1 MGFANIP
8 YEYDIINLY
17 NSNRSP
23 NSIHCDDT
31 FLTNYFRRYLL
42 QKVISVYEWKNIPET
57 WSKTYF
63 YYVLYGFGF
72 IGVLNTAKY
81 GTIPQMGTLK
91 GFDIFYQPTN
101 IVITNP
107 LLPEILEPRIGKDCE
122 LIKMQPDYGSC
133 LDIICHYADLLAL
146 TTQTLGVDLINSKL
160 AYVFT
165 AQNKANAESFKKIF
179 DKIASGEPAVVYD
192 KDLLN
197 SEGKPN
203 WSTFTQNLS
212 QNYIGDK
219 LLDDYKKILDMFVT
233 EVGIPNANTQKKE
246 RLITDE
252 VNQNNIGTQ
261 TKAELWLETMLDGCK
276 KVNKMFGLDLNVELR
291 FKKQLEAIRDEF
303 DGEDDRDVLK
313 K

>member
-1 MGFANIP
+1 MRITNVPF
-8 YEYDIINLY
+8 EYDLINLY

-23 NSIHCDDT
+23 NSVHCSDT
-31 FLTNYFRRYLL
+31 MLSNYFRRYLL
-42 QKVISVYEWKNIPET
+42 QKVISVYKWNIPET

-63 YYVLYGFGF
+63 YYVLYGLGF
-72 IGVLNTAKY
+72 IAILNTDKY
-81 GTIPQMGTLK
+81 GVIPQQGTLK
-91 GFDIFYQPTN
+91 GYDIFYQPTN
-101 IVITNP
+101 VVITNP
-107 LLPEILEPRIGKDCE
+107 LLNGILEPRIGSQCE
-122 LIKMQPDYGSC
+122 IIKMQPDYGSC

-146 TTQTLGVDLINSKL
+146 TTQTLGVDLVNSKL

-212 QNYIGDK
+212 QNYIGDA
-219 LLDDYKKILDMFVT
+219 LLDDYKKILDMFDT
-233 EVGIPNANTQKKE
+233 EIGIPNANTQKKE

-261 TKAELWLETMLDGCK
+261 SKAELWLETMRDGVE
-276 KVNKMFGLDLNVELR
+276 KVNKLFGLDLSVELR
-291 FKKQLEAIRDEF
+291 FEKQLEAIREEF
-303 DGEDDRDVLK
+303 RRTPDADVSK
-313 K
+313 E

>member
-1 MGFANIP
+1 MGFSNVP

-23 NSIHCDDT
+23 NSIHCGDT
-31 FLTNYFRRYLL
+31 FLTNYFRRYLM
-42 QKVISVYEWKNIPET
+42 QKVISVYEWDLPDT

-63 YYVLYGFGF
+63 YYILYGIGF
-72 IGVLNTAKY
+72 IAVLNTDKY

-91 GFDIFYQPTN
+91 GYDIFYQPTN
-101 IVITNP
+101 VVITNP
-107 LLPEILEPRIGKDCE
+107 LLNGILEPRIGRECE

-133 LDIICHYADLLAL
+133 LDIVCHYADMLAL
-146 TTQTLGVDLINSKL
+146 NTQTYGVDLLNSKL

-165 AQNKANAESFKKIF
+165 AQNKANAEAFKKLF

-197 SEGKPN
+197 ADGKPN
-203 WSTFTQNLS
+203 WSTFTQNLT

-219 LLDDYKKILDMFVT
+219 LLDDYKKTLDMFDT
-233 EVGIPNANTQKKE
+233 EIGIPNANTQKKE

-261 TKAELWLETMLDGCK
+261 TKAELWLETMREGCD
-276 KVNKMFGLDLNVELR
+276 KVNKMFGLSLNVELR
-291 FKKQLEAIRDEF
+291 FKEQLEAMRTGFE
-303 DGEDDRDVLK
+303 GEVDSNDTSK
-313 K
+313 

>member
-1 MGFANIP
+1 MGFLNVP

-23 NSIHCDDT
+23 NAIHCSDT
-31 FLTNYFRRYLL
+31 LLANYFRRYLL
-42 QKVISVYEWKNIPET
+42 QKVISVYKWDLPET

-63 YYVLYGFGF
+63 YYVLYGLGF
-72 IGVLNTAKY
+72 IGVLKTAKY

-91 GFDIFYQPTN
+91 GYDIFYQPTN

-107 LLPEILEPRIGKDCE
+107 LLPEVLEPRIGIECE

-133 LDIICHYADLLAL
+133 LDIVCHYADLLAL
-146 TTQTLGVDLINSKL
+146 TTQTYGVDLLNSKL

-165 AQNKANAESFKKIF
+165 AQNKANAESFKKLF

-192 KDLLN
+192 KDLIN
-197 SEGKPN
+197 ADGKPN

-219 LLDDYKKILDMFVT
+219 LLDDYKKTLDMFDT
-233 EVGIPNANTQKKE
+233 EIGIPNANTQKKE

-261 TKAELWLETMLDGCK
+261 TKAELWLETMKEGCD
-276 KVNKMFGLDLNVELR
+276 KVNKMFGLSLNVELR
-291 FKKQLEAIRDEF
+291 FKEQLETLRTGFESGVDSNDTKE
-303 DGEDDRDVLK
+303 
-313 K
+313 